1 MRALHDLHPSG
12 NGACPCG
19 SAGRGVV
26 EETTALRC
34 RGRGLLGSQGA
45 FVAVLA
51 VGTYPAT
58 MLQRDSN
65 GQTPLYEVFKYGT
78 AAEAMLA
85 ICEAGG
91 REVVSA
97 VVHPTHDTNRTNG
110 WLPLHNLIISEQ
122 GHYLRQESLLS
133 PWADAFRLLLR
144 LYPEAAGVGTD
155 TAMTPARRAHII

>member
-1 MRALHDLHPSG
+1 
-12 NGACPCG
+12 
-19 SAGRGVV
+19 
-26 EETTALRC
+26 
-34 RGRGLLGSQGA
+34 
-45 FVAVLA
+45 
-51 VGTYPAT
+51 

-97 VVHPTHDTNRTNG
+97 VVHPTHDNNRTNG
-110 WLPLHNLIISEQ
+110 WLPLHYFIDHQ
-122 GHYLRQESLLS
+122 DHHLRQESLLS

-144 LYPEAAGVGTD
+144 LYPEAAGVETD